1 MLCWAIQIVQELAQG
16 WNFAINLYFVLWPL
30 IHLTCYCRKLYQ
42 EGTRLSPEEFES
54 NIQDLN
60 LTDEPITKYYKLGQ
74 VLGLDRGSIVRSA
87 TLIQY
92 VNLILLV

>member
-1 MLCWAIQIVQELAQG
+1 MSLFI
-16 WNFAINLYFVLWPL
+16 FY
-30 IHLTCYCRKLYQ
+30 HRKLYQ
-42 EGTRLSPEEFES
+42 EGTRLSTQEFEN

-87 TLIQY
+87 TLIEK
-92 VNLILLV
+92 